1 MSEISDEF
9 KIVVVDAIKT
19 LCLKYKQKHRTLM
32 NFLSNMLRDEGGF
45 QYKKAIV
52 DTILTIISALPEAK
66 EAGMCVYMHM
76 VNFVEFIINSIFHR
90 TWSPVRVH

>member
-1 MSEISDEF
+1 MNEISDEF

-52 DTILTIISALPEAK
+52 ETILVIIAALPEAK
-66 EAGMCVYMHM
+66 EAG
-76 VNFVEFIINSIFHR
+76 NKSNFIILFPSPLHQVPNHCHYR
-90 TWSPVRVH
+90 TFPLV